1 MKNLKI
7 TLFAI
12 AAMAIA
18 TLSTQSVA
26 AQADNKALAQVEAK
40 VPAQLLGN
48 VDSEA
53 LAKVEAKAD
62 LKLMSFNLRYY
73 KPGADG
79 DNGWLHRKDAIVAMI
94 REEMPDIIGLQEPHR
109 PQVDYLKVN
118 FQNEYATLDAGR
130 DATTDI
136 VKKPAGGEHLM
147 IMYRKSRYALLN
159 SGFFWLSE
167 TPDKPSRGWDAMC
180 RRVTVWGLFRD
191 KKTGEEFYFFDTHFD
206 HIGSNARRHEAV
218 MITEYMQK
226 IAGEKAAVIVC
237 GDFNT
242 TVDHEALA
250 PIRGWMQ
257 DARSTAAVSDNLA
270 SFNDWGK
277 RELWI
282 DHIFYRRCKILGY
295 KTIVN
300 DREHYGVPYLSDHN
314 PIVGYFKL

>member
-1 MKNLKI
+1 MKTLKI
-7 TLFAI
+7 TLL
-12 AAMAIA
+12 AIA
-18 TLSTQSVA
+18 TFAISTLSAQTPA
-26 AQADNKALAQVEAK
+26 AKVDAEALAQ
-40 VPAQLLGN
+40 
-48 VDSEA
+48 
-53 LAKVEAKAD
+53 VEAKAD
-62 LKLMSFNLRYY
+62 LKLMSFNIRYY

-79 DNGWLHRKDAIVAMI
+79 DNGWLNRKEAVAKMI

-167 TPDKPSRGWDAMC
+167 TPEVPSHGWDAMC

-191 KKTGEEFYFFDTHFD
+191 KKTGKEFYFFDTHFD

-226 IAGEKAAVIVC
+226 IAGEKKPVIVC

-242 TVDHEALA
+242 TVEHEALA

-257 DARSTAAVSDNLA
+257 DARSTAAVSDALA
-270 SFNDWGK
+270 SYNDWGAG
-277 RELWI
+277 RDLWI

-300 DREHYGVPYLSDHN
+300 DKEHYGVPYLSDHN
-314 PIVGYFKL
+314 PIVGYFKF

>member
-7 TLFAI
+7 TLLAI
-12 AAMAIA
+12 AALAVSA
-18 TLSTQSVA
+18 LS
-26 AQADNKALAQVEAK
+26 AQTAGAQYA
-40 VPAQLLGN
+40 G
-48 VDSEA
+48 DA

-79 DNGWLHRKDAIVAMI
+79 DNGWLNRKEAIANMI

-167 TPDKPSRGWDAMC
+167 TPDRPSRGWDAMC

-191 KKTGEEFYFFDTHFD
+191 KKTGDEFYFFDTHFD
-206 HIGSNARRHEAV
+206 HIGPNARRHEAV
-218 MITEYMQK
+218 MMTEYMQK
-226 IAGEKAAVIVC
+226 IAGEKATVIVC

-242 TVDHEALA
+242 TVNHEALA
-250 PIRGWMQ
+250 PICGWMQ
-257 DARSTAAVSDNLA
+257 DARSTAPVSDNLP

-277 RELWI
+277 RSLWI
-282 DHIFYRRCKILGY
+282 DHIFYRRCKVLGY

-300 DREHYGVPYLSDHN
+300 DKEHYGVLYLSDHN

>member
-1 MKNLKI
+1 MKTLKI
-7 TLFAI
+7 TLL
-12 AAMAIA
+12 AIA
-18 TLSTQSVA
+18 TFAISALSAQTPA
-26 AQADNKALAQVEAK
+26 AKVDAEALAQ
-40 VPAQLLGN
+40 
-48 VDSEA
+48 
-53 LAKVEAKAD
+53 VEAKAD
-62 LKLMSFNLRYY
+62 LKLMSFNIRYY

-79 DNGWLHRKDAIVAMI
+79 DNGWLNRKEAVAKMI

-167 TPDKPSRGWDAMC
+167 TPEVPSHGWDAMC

-191 KKTGEEFYFFDTHFD
+191 KKTGKEFYFFDTHFD

-226 IAGEKAAVIVC
+226 IAGEKKPVIVC

-242 TVDHEALA
+242 TVEHEALA

-257 DARSTAAVSDNLA
+257 DARSTAAVSDALA
-270 SFNDWGK
+270 SYND
-277 RELWI
+277 
-282 DHIFYRRCKILGY
+282 
-295 KTIVN
+295 
-300 DREHYGVPYLSDHN
+300 
-314 PIVGYFKL
+314 